1 MATIAYIDHPFHQ
14 KTQSNHFLPELL
26 QKRGHE
32 LRVLY
37 HDGHKSAGADCWNK
51 AKECDAVI
59 LFQHY
64 PDIGLRRF
72 SSAHPNVTYI
82 PMLDQFGQWSPERRS
97 LGLFWEPFRGCK
109 ILNFSRALH
118 DITEVDGLATR
129 CFTYYPN
136 ADPQAAGI
144 RAKGLRGFFWL
155 RRDNQLPWRTIR
167 QLLGN
172 TVFDSFHLH
181 IAPDPGFPD
190 PALPDEDDV
199 QRFNITAS
207 SWLPDKSQFRELLEG
222 ANVYFAPRREEGIG
236 LSFLEA
242 MAMGQ
247 CVVAADRPTMN
258 EYVEHG
264 VNGLLYDPDSPRPL
278 DFTEAQSLGDN
289 ALRKVVAGR
298 NAWLVDSDELVD
310 FILTPLHASASQP
323 GNGANLVA
331 WFIGSRARLAARKLL
346 RSS

>member
-14 KTQSNHFLPELL
+14 KTQSTHFLPELL
-26 QKRGHE
+26 ERQGHE
-32 LRVLY
+32 VRVLY
-37 HDGHKSAGADCWNK
+37 HDGDKSAGADCWNK

-72 SSAHPNVTYI
+72 ASAHPNVTYI

-109 ILNFSRALH
+109 ILNFSRTLH
-118 DITEVDGLATR
+118 DITEADGLATR

-136 ADPQAAGI
+136 ADPQVAGS

-155 RRDNQLPWRTIR
+155 RRDNQLPWGTIR

-190 PALPDEDDV
+190 PALPDEDDI
-199 QRFNITAS
+199 QRFNITTS

-264 VNGLLYDPDSPRPL
+264 VNGLLYNPDSPRPL
-278 DFTEAQSLGDN
+278 DFTEAQKQGNN
-289 ALRKVVAGR
+289 ALQKVVAGR
-298 NAWLVDSDELVD
+298 SAWLADNDDLVD
-310 FILTPLHASASQP
+310 FILTPPRASAARA
-323 GNGANLVA
+323 GNSVRLAA
-331 WFIGSRARLAARKLL
+331 WFIGSRARLAARKIL